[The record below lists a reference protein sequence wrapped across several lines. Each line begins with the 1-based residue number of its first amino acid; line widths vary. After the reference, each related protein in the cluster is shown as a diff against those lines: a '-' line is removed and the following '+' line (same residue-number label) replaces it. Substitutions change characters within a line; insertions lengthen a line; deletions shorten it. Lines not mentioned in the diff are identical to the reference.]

1 MTQLVRAVGFLDL
14 AMYTSLTDVH
24 GDEAAADVVD
34 RFCAVVRDALGNDD
48 VLVKSIGD
56 AVLVH
61 SADPDALAALA
72 ARVCVRLDAEP
83 AFPVLRVGLHVG
95 PVLLRAGDIFGGTVN
110 IAARVAAQAHG
121 GQVLATAAFADDLV
135 DDRWPRSPLG
145 AVQFKGLP
153 DAVDVV
159 ELELCPHPEQR
170 QIDPACGMAVAAGAA
185 AATVRLEGEEIAFC
199 SRDCLVRWAAGLR

>member
-1 MTQLVRAVGFLDL
+1 MQVVRAVGFLDL

-34 RFCAVVRDALGNDD
+34 QFCAVVRDALGEKD

-61 SADPDALAALA
+61 SVDADALAALA
-72 ARVCVRLDAEP
+72 ARVCTRLDAEP
-83 AFPVLRVGLHVG
+83 AFPVLRVGLHAG
-95 PVLLRAGDIFGGTVN
+95 PVVLRGGDVFGGTVN
-110 IAARVAAQAHG
+110 LAARVAAQARG
-121 GQVLATAAFADDLV
+121 SQVLATAAFAAGLPDG
-135 DDRWPRSPLG
+135 RWPSSPLG
-145 AVQFKGLP
+145 ALHFKGFP

-159 ELELCPHPEQR
+159 ELQLCPHPEDR
-170 QIDPACGMAVAAGAA
+170 QIDPACGMAITQGAA
-185 AATVRLEGEEIAFC
+185 AATVRLDGDEVAFC

>member
-1 MTQLVRAVGFLDL
+1 MQVVRAVGFLDL

-34 RFCAVVRDALGNDD
+34 QFCAVVRDALGEKD

-61 SADPDALAALA
+61 SVDADALAALT
-72 ARVCVRLDAEP
+72 ARVCTRLDAEP
-83 AFPVLRVGLHVG
+83 AFPVLRVGLHAG
-95 PVLLRAGDIFGGTVN
+95 PVVLRGGDVFGGTVN
-110 IAARVAAQAHG
+110 LAARVAAQARG
-121 GQVLATAAFADDLV
+121 NQVLATAAFADGLPDG
-135 DDRWPRSPLG
+135 RWPSSPLG
-145 AVQFKGLP
+145 ALQFKGLP

-170 QIDPACGMAVAAGAA
+170 QIDPACGMAVAPGAA
-185 AATVRLEGEEIAFC
+185 VATVRLDGEEVAFC

>member
-1 MTQLVRAVGFLDL
+1 MQVVRAVGFLDL

-34 RFCAVVRDALGNDD
+34 QFCAVVRDALGEKD

-61 SADPDALAALA
+61 SVDADALAALA
-72 ARVCVRLDAEP
+72 ARVCTRLDAEP
-83 AFPVLRVGLHVG
+83 AFPVLRVGLHAG
-95 PVLLRAGDIFGGTVN
+95 PVVLRGGDVFGGTVN
-110 IAARVAAQAHG
+110 LAARVAAQARG
-121 GQVLATAAFADDLV
+121 SQVLATAAFV
-135 DDRWPRSPLG
+135 DGLPDGRWPSSPLG
-145 AVQFKGLP
+145 ALQFKGLP

-159 ELELCPHPEQR
+159 ELELCPHPEHR
-170 QIDPACGMAVAAGAA
+170 QIDPACGMAVAPGAA
-185 AATVRLEGEEIAFC
+185 VATVRLDGEEVAFC